1 MSVMKQGPSSSGC
14 STNSRRIFRSIVK
27 CKCGHDDVVRSVKN
41 GPNVGAKF
49 YGCPLWPDTNFEM
62 LKWIEETDH
71 VQDLQFKEFEKDITI
86 A

>member
-41 GPNVGAKF
+41 GPNVGATF
-49 YGCPLWPDTNFEM
+49 YGCPLWPDTNLKCLSGLRKLIM
-62 LKWIEETDH
+62 LKTFN
-71 VQDLQFKEFEKDITI
+71 LKSLKRT
-86 A
+86 